1 MAGLLYPYTPSYSR
15 GQVASP
21 GESFEAG
28 FRGGQEAEL
37 RALGMDANRQ
47 RMKLAG
53 LQEQRQ
59 AELFPIERD
68 TRQQALRQTTALNPL
83 QVEQARLANQQT
95 QAQIQNLRTQIGE
108 RAAAAAAVRGI
119 AFPTLPGGAPAA
131 PTPAAPGLNPPGS
144 LPGILPPEAAP
155 TPAPAPTVGPQS
167 SAAPAWL
174 NNPDQFGE
182 RRFTGTQIASAGI
195 NDFTGLPTG
204 MSPAQAGGAPQP
216 QTAPSRSIY
225 DLSPT
230 ELRLY
235 ASGNLPGFSRE
246 EARLEL
252 YRRGIDPVRLGQ
264 FAENTR
270 PRAAGVEDTG
280 MDGTP
285 TTVPAAPGRGAEV
298 RPPAEAP
305 ATGVPARDDRSVTS
319 PGYRGA
325 EAFNTNQ
332 AAAPSDPY
340 ITEPVRIGQDR
351 ARLTRAY
358 NRLQTEYR
366 AAVTSRDAA
375 TASRLA
381 REAEGVVEELKYLDG
396 MTAITRLRAGD
407 PGPLAQEFFTTSG
420 NRMQLQPRSDGTFN
434 VFLDGRMVNEGVTR
448 SQLETSART
457 LFDTN
462 FRAQIQ
468 QRQAQNAELAVF
480 QAKQVIE
487 QGARVDA
494 EGAIE
499 ILKNNLRATQPNL
512 DVRTITDAQG
522 QQSIAIVDKNTGAP
536 IRILR
541 IVTRP
546 PVRGATT
553 PQVTLE

>member
-1 MAGLLYPYTPSYSR
+1 MVGLMYPYTPAYLR
-15 GQVASP
+15 RQVATP

-28 FRGGQEAEL
+28 FLGGQEAEL
-37 RALGMDANRQ
+37 RAIGLDAKRQ
-47 RMKLAG
+47 GMKLAG

-68 TRQQALRQTTALNPL
+68 TRQQALRHSTALSPLQIEQARLSNQQTTAMNPL
-83 QVEQARLANQQT
+83 QLEQARLANQQT
-95 QAQIQNLRTQIGE
+95 QTQIQSLRSQIGE

-119 AFPTLPGGAPAA
+119 AFPTLSGGTPA
-131 PTPAAPGLNPPGS
+131 PAAPGLNLPGNV
-144 LPGILPPEAAP
+144 PGILPPEAAP
-155 TPAPAPTVGPQS
+155 TPTVGPQS
-167 SAAPAWL
+167 NAAPAWL

-182 RRFTGTQIASAGI
+182 RRFAGTQLASAGI

-204 MSPAQAGGAPQP
+204 MSPAQAGDAPQP
-216 QTAPSRSIY
+216 QTTPSRSIY
-225 DLSPT
+225 DLSPM

-235 ASGNLPGFSRE
+235 VSGNLPGFSRE

-264 FAENTR
+264 FAENAR
-270 PRAAGVEDTG
+270 PRAAGIEDAG
-280 MDGTP
+280 MDGTAAAAPAP
-285 TTVPAAPGRGAEV
+285 TAATAPATPGRGAEV
-298 RPPAEAP
+298 RPPAEA
-305 ATGVPARDDRSVTS
+305 A
-319 PGYRGA
+319 
-325 EAFNTNQ
+325 NTNQ

-351 ARLTRAY
+351 TRLTRAY

-407 PGPLAQEFFTTSG
+407 PAPIAQEFYTTSG

-434 VFLDGRMVNEGVTR
+434 IFLDGRMVNEGVSR

-468 QRQAQNAELAVF
+468 QRRAQNAELAVY

-487 QGARVDA
+487 QRARMDA

-499 ILKNNLRATQPNL
+499 ILKNNLKASQPNL
-512 DVRTITDAQG
+512 DVRTITDASG
-522 QQSIAIVDKNTGAP
+522 QQSVAIVDKNTGAP
-536 IRILR
+536 IRVLR
-541 IVTRP
+541 IITRP
-546 PVRGATT
+546 PVGNART

>member
-1 MAGLLYPYTPSYSR
+1 MSGLLYPYTPAYPQRS
-15 GQVASP
+15 SP
-21 GESFEAG
+21 GEAFEAG

-37 RALGMDANRQ
+37 RALGMDAKRQ
-47 RMKLAG
+47 YVKLAG

-68 TRQQALRQTTALNPL
+68 TRQQALRHSVALSPL
-83 QVEQARLANQQT
+83 QLEQGRLTNQQLE
-95 QAQIQNLRTQIGE
+95 AQIQNLRTQIGE
-108 RAAAAAAVRGI
+108 RAAAAGAVRGI
-119 AFPTLPGGAPAA
+119 AFPTLPGGAAAA
-131 PTPAAPGLNPPGS
+131 PAPSAPGLNPPGS

-155 TPAPAPTVGPQS
+155 IPAPTVGPQS

-174 NNPDQFGE
+174 NNPEQYGE
-182 RRFTGTQIASAGI
+182 RRFTGTQVASAGI
-195 NDFTGLPTG
+195 NDATGLPTG
-204 MSPAQAGGAPQP
+204 MSPAQAGGAPVRP
-216 QTAPSRSIY
+216 G
-225 DLSPT
+225 PT
-230 ELRLY
+230 ERLPVVRPLAPTSNPRLIDAAVAELSIDPALRTPAMIQQVAGQY
-235 ASGNLPGFSRE
+235 
-246 EARLEL
+246 
-252 YRRGIDPVRLGQ
+252 GIDPAVVAERLGVSMPVTI
-264 FAENTR
+264 APT
-270 PRAAGVEDTG
+270 AAAA
-280 MDGTP
+280 P
-285 TTVPAAPGRGAEV
+285 TTPGRGTEV
-298 RPPAEAP
+298 RPPGEAP

-351 ARLTRAY
+351 TRLTRAY

-366 AAVTSRDAA
+366 AAVASRDAA
-375 TASRLA
+375 TASRVA

-407 PGPLAQEFFTTSG
+407 PGPLAQEFYATSG

-434 VFLDGRMVNEGVTR
+434 IFLDGRMVNEGVTR
-448 SQLETSART
+448 SQIETSART

-468 QRQAQNAELAVF
+468 QRLAQNAELAVF

-512 DVRTITDAQG
+512 DVRTLTDASG
-522 QQSIAIVDKNTGAP
+522 QQSIAIVDKNTGTP
-536 IRILR
+536 IRVLR
-541 IVTRP
+541 VITRP
-546 PVRGATT
+546 PVGNART